1 MTWTSRLAAR
11 IPDKILVR
19 AISLVYARAEPELG
33 RLDDICGRGGVMVD
47 VGAWYGPWSQRLA
60 RRADHLVAIE
70 PTSRHQVLRKTL
82 PANAEVI
89 QAAASDHAGTGELW
103 TAGRGDGAEGL
114 SSMHKRD
121 IHGGCITVPLIRID
135 DLALT
140 GVKFMKVDV
149 EGHELA
155 VLCGAEVTIRRDWPR
170 LVVEVET
177 RIQAIDRILALLGG
191 WGYDGWVLHRRSWRP
206 LAGFDLAGRQAA
218 TLRVANRG
226 LARTSLWPYPRYLN
240 TVLFVPGEGRY
251 NQPPGEGSHARLKG

>member
-1 MTWTSRLAAR
+1 
-11 IPDKILVR
+11 
-19 AISLVYARAEPELG
+19 
-33 RLDDICGRGGVMVD
+33 
-47 VGAWYGPWSQRLA
+47 
-60 RRADHLVAIE
+60 
-70 PTSRHQVLRKTL
+70 
-82 PANAEVI
+82 
-89 QAAASDHAGTGELW
+89 
-103 TAGRGDGAEGL
+103 
-114 SSMHKRD
+114 MHKRD

-226 LARTSLWPYPRYLN
+226 WLARRSGHTRATSTRSCSFPVKAATINRL
-240 TVLFVPGEGRY
+240 VK
-251 NQPPGEGSHARLKG
+251 ARTRG